1 MFAPVGVLLQQRGQV
16 VAGKV
21 QAVWRQVVEQRRGVV
36 VEERQVV
43 FEALRGLSVADLPVE
58 RAIDDFFAVV
68 QAGVLAVAGAAGVG
82 EVEFAARQDAD
93 AVPFFQGALVGDGE
107 GADAVD
113 GVVEPFEA
121 DGVGGV
127 HRVEIDD
134 VAARGV
140 FAFAADVVRAAL
152 VARVNEALD
161 EGVAREAVADGEV
174 DAVFVEVGLRTEA
187 LAQGGG
193 ARDDD
198 AVCAR
203 RQFGQDAQAFG
214 DEVGMR
220 GVLVIRQGFPVA
232 EPVERGRV
240 AQPVFEVFVPVF
252 AGARV
257 GGDEELDVFAV
268 GLAAEVVGQEGKV
281 HGAGGGVYSYPLRA
295 CSRFRGGL
303 G

>member
-1 MFAPVGVLLQQRGQV
+1 MV
-16 VAGKV
+16 
-21 QAVWRQVVEQRRGVV
+21 
-36 VEERQVV
+36 
-43 FEALRGLSVADLPVE
+43 
-58 RAIDDFFAVV
+58 
-68 QAGVLAVAGAAGVG
+68 
-82 EVEFAARQDAD
+82 
-93 AVPFFQGALVGDGE
+93 
-107 GADAVD
+107 
-113 GVVEPFEA
+113 
-121 DGVGGV
+121 
-127 HRVEIDD
+127 RV
-134 VAARGV
+134 
-140 FAFAADVVRAAL
+140 AL
-152 VARVNEALD
+152 VAGVNEALD

-174 DAVFVEVGLRTEA
+174 DAVFVEVGLRAEA

-198 AVCAR
+198 AVCAC

-220 GVLVIRQGFPVA
+220 GVLVVGQGFPVA

-240 AQPVFEVFVPVF
+240 TQPVFEVFVPVF

-268 GLAAEVVGQEGKV
+268 GLAGEVVGEEGEV

>member
-1 MFAPVGVLLQQRGQV
+1 MLFEQRGQV

-21 QAVWRQVVEQRRGVV
+21 QAVWRQVVEKRRGVV

-43 FEALRGLSVADLPVE
+43 FEALRCLAVADLPVE
-58 RAIDDFFAVV
+58 GAVHDFFAVV
-68 QAGVLAVAGAAGVG
+68 QAGVLAVTGAPGVG
-82 EVEFAARQDAD
+82 KVQLAARQYAD

-113 GVVEPFEA
+113 LVVEPFEA

-152 VARVNEALD
+152 IARVIEALD
-161 EGVAREAVADGEV
+161 EGIAREVIADGKV
-174 DAVFVEVGLRTEA
+174 NAVFVEVGLRAET
-187 LAQGGG
+187 LTQGGG
-193 ARDDD
+193 AGNDD
-198 AVCAR
+198 AVRAR
-203 RQFGQDAQAFG
+203 RQLGQDTQAFG
-214 DEVGMR
+214 DKIGMR
-220 GVLVIRQGFPVA
+220 RVLVIRQRFPVA
-232 EPVERGRV
+232 EPVKRGGV

-257 GGDEELDVFAV
+257 GGDKELDVFAL
-268 GLAAEVVGQEGKV
+268 GLAAEVVGEEGKV